1 MADGRPAPES
11 ALKRLFRVERGGPD
25 GEPSE
30 MSVRIDGDRAL
41 VEIGG
46 RQHRLDLTPRADGTF
61 VGIFESG
68 RVLRSRIV
76 PGKRETR
83 IRTRGRDLT
92 LRLFDPRE
100 EPAAAGPSGG
110 VSEVLAAMPGR
121 VIEVKVRKGDSVG
134 SGDLMLILEAMKM
147 QNEIRA
153 EASGTVASLE
163 CEAGQTVDSGAVLI
177 RFEPDR
183 S

>member
-1 MADGRPAPES
+1 M
-11 ALKRLFRVERGGPD
+11 KRVFRVEGAPGA
-25 GEPSE
+25 GESAE
-30 MSVRIDGDRAL
+30 MSVRLEGDRAV

-46 RQHRLDLTPRADGTF
+46 RRHSLELAPRADGTF

-83 IRTRGRDLT
+83 IRTRGRDLS

-100 EPAAAGPSGG
+100 ETAAPGSSEGAG
-110 VSEVLAAMPGR
+110 EVVAAMPGR
-121 VIEVKVRKGDSVG
+121 VIEVKVRKGDSVRR
-134 SGDLMLILEAMKM
+134 GDLLLILEAMKM

-153 EASGTVASLE
+153 EAEGTVASLE
-163 CEAGQTVDSGAVLI
+163 CSAGQAVEAGAVLI
-177 RFEPDR
+177 HLEPVR